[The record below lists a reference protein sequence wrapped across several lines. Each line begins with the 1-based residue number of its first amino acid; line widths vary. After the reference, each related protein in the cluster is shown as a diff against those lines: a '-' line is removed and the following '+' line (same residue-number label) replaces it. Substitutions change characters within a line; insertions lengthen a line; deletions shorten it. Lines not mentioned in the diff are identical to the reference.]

1 MKWLAVVAVAAGAA
15 HAEPGYFAAVGGGA
29 NVGTPFGELELGRR
43 FARAPFL
50 ELGLAYSYDRAIS
63 ELPFQTLGVAVRTYV
78 AGVGRVELFHEASA
92 ALALSS
98 SGKFGDRAIGDRLLG
113 PMFALGIGAEVA
125 IDCRWSIG
133 LVVSTGTPVWLRS
146 ALAVRLAF

>member
-1 MKWLAVVAVAAGAA
+1 MKWLAVIAATASVA
-15 HAEPGYFAAVGGGA
+15 HADPGYFAAAGGGA
-29 NVGTPFGELELGRR
+29 NVGTPFAQVKLGRR

-50 ELGLAYSYDRAIS
+50 ELGFAYSYDRAIS

-78 AGVGRVELFHEASA
+78 ARFGRVELVHEASA

-125 IDCRWSIG
+125 IDCHWSVG

-146 ALAVRLAF
+146 AVAVRFAF

>member
-1 MKWLAVVAVAAGAA
+1 MKWLAVVAATAGVA
-15 HAEPGYFAAVGGGA
+15 HAEPGSFAAAGGGA
-29 NVGTPFGELELGRR
+29 NVGTPFGEVELGRR
-43 FARAPFL
+43 FMRAPFL

-78 AGVGRVELFHEASA
+78 ARWGRFELFEQASA
-92 ALALSS
+92 ALALSG

-113 PMFALGIGAEVA
+113 PMFAVGIGAEVA
-125 IDCRWSIG
+125 IDCRWSVG
-133 LVVSTGTPVWLRS
+133 LVVATGTPVWLRS